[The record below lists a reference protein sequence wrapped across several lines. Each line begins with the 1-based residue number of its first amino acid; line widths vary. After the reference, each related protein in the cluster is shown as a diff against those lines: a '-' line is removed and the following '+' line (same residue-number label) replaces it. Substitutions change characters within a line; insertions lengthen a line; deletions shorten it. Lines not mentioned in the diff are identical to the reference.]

1 MIVTVHKIRELLEGR
16 RFDVATALALSRC
29 SGWTLVALALAFL
42 VYSLVAQQMR
52 HRTLLVVFD
61 RAPSGTVVSLGR
73 AGGVGGTQVTMGNRS
88 GNVPEKA
95 ECGPATESE

>member
-1 MIVTVHKIRELLEGR
+1 VTVHKIGQLLEGR
-16 RFDVATALALSRC
+16 RFDAVAALALSRC

-42 VYSLVAQQMR
+42 VYRLVAEHMR

-73 AGGVGGTQVTMGNRS
+73 AGGVGGTQVTMGKRS
-88 GNVPEKA
+88 SQVPEKA